1 MKKFLYSIC
10 GVLLAAAL
18 PWKAQAQ
25 SAIYFDGSNDYVEV
39 LNASNHIANGS
50 ISMAFWIYPTNASP
64 AYPNFDGFAGFRNNS
79 TADFYIL
86 QLSSTNVECRF
97 RNNNGVNYDIN
108 ASAVNLNQW
117 NHYVLTYDQSALK
130 FYHNGSLVQSVSA
143 SGTIASGVTPLH
155 LGKLDWSP
163 SPFYSTAKMDEF
175 GLWSRALTATEV
187 AALYSACSIPNSSTD
202 LKLHYGFNEGVAGG
216 NNTGVT
222 TAVDLKGNTNG
233 TYHNF
238 AMAGTTS
245 NFVSKP
251 GDVFVNDT
259 AEACG
264 SYTTAGG
271 NTYTASGVYAD
282 TSASTSGCLEVH
294 TLYLTILSADTSV
307 TRTGNDFMANDSTA
321 TSYTWIDCSTGSSV
335 GTNQTFSATANG
347 SYACIVAGTN
357 GCTDTSAC
365 FTVSGIGLTEFGG
378 KEWAI
383 YPNPGLNQSLQL
395 HGPIRSGLKVTLY
408 NVLGM
413 PLQRWENEAVLVEGL
428 APGVYIFVLE
438 EAGVHVSLRALVN

>member
-1 MKKFLYSIC
+1 MKKFLYSFC
-10 GVLLAAAL
+10 GMLVVAAI

-50 ISMAFWIYPTNASP
+50 ISMAFWIYPTNTSP

-86 QLSSTNVECRF
+86 QLSSTNLECRF

-108 ASAVNLNQW
+108 ASALNLNQW
-117 NHYVLTYDQSALK
+117 NHYVLTYDQSSLK
-130 FYHNGSLVQSVSA
+130 FYHNGTLVQSVSA
-143 SGTIASGVTPLH
+143 SGSIASGVTALH

-187 AALYSACSIPNSSTD
+187 TGLYSTCSIPNNSQD
-202 LKLHYGFNEGVAGG
+202 LKLHYGFNEGVSGG

-233 TYHNF
+233 TYYNF

-245 NFVSKP
+245 NFVAKAA
-251 GDVFVNDT
+251 DVFVNDT

-264 SYTTAGG
+264 SYTTVDGT
-271 NTYTASGVYAD
+271 TYTASGVYAD
-282 TSASTSGCLEVH
+282 SSASSTGCLEVH
-294 TLYLTILSADTSV
+294 TLYLTVLAADTSV
-307 TRTGNDFMANDSTA
+307 TRTGNDFVANDSSA
-321 TSYTWIDCSTGSSV
+321 TSYSWIDCASGTSV
-335 GTNQTFSATANG
+335 GTAQTYSATANG
-347 SYACIVAGTN
+347 SFACVITGAN
-357 GCTDTSAC
+357 GCIDTSAC
-365 FTVSGIGLTEFGG
+365 FTVSGIGLDEKGG
-378 KEWAI
+378 FQWAV
-383 YPNPGLNQSLQL
+383 YPNPGVNHSLQL
-395 HGPIRSGLKVTLY
+395 NGPIRTGLTVTLY
-408 NVLGM
+408 NLLGM
-413 PLQRWENEAVLVEGL
+413 PIQHWENEVARAEGL

-438 EAGVHVSLRALVN
+438 EEGQRVSLRALLN